1 MDHEQPGAQRRCPW
15 QRLPG
20 TGGYHS
26 ALRTP
31 FVAHTRFDLAELER
45 SISAAGFE
53 VAVAERLPGLFPL
66 GYVVAHSE
74 TP

>member
-1 MDHEQPGAQRRCPW
+1 VAPTFLHGVDSFRR
-15 QRLPG
+15 
-20 TGGYHS
+20 
-26 ALRTP
+26 ALSRTLSLVSP
-31 FVAHTRFDLAELER
+31 FVAHTRFELAELER

-53 VAVAERLPGLFPL
+53 VSVAERLPGLFPL